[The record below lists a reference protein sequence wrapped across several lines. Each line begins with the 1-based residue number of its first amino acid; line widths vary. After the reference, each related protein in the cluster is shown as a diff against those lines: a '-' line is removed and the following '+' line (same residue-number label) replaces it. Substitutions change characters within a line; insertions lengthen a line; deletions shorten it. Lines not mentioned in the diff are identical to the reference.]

1 MNLGAVVSLDTRI
14 PEQARQMKHALRS
27 LRAFK
32 GRDAITIKD
41 IDSVILAYVQ
51 KYSVA
56 IDFGLRKTSKG
67 FLWTASASEDDHG
80 TAHGSLGIVYGHDR
94 AECFSK
100 LLCVLDARSKEN
112 ALHVRRK

>member
-14 PEQARQMKHALRS
+14 PEHARQMDHALRS
-27 LRAFK
+27 LRAFR
-32 GRDAITIKD
+32 GRDTVTVAD
-41 IDSVILAYVQ
+41 VESVILAYVS

-67 FLWTASASEDDHG
+67 HLWTASLSTDGSGPA
-80 TAHGSLGIVYGHDR
+80 GSLGTVYGHDR